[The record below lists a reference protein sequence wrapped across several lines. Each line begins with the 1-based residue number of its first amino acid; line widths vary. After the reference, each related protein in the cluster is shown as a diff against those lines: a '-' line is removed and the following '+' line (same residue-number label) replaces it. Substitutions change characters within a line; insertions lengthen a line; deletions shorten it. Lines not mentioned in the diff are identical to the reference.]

1 MCCYP
6 TLLPAIQWK
15 VASSPDKL
23 FIVEGALSR
32 LNYNLRLSQTDLF
45 HNTRFPVFKCKARLK
60 LGKVSYYWAQNK
72 AIFETFPVLNRSSM
86 RQVAVFTAV
95 LSKLSAGLRKDGYKP
110 VSFCISA
117 SQHTRDGTLGTLLVY
132 MHM

>member
-1 MCCYP
+1 
-6 TLLPAIQWK
+6 
-15 VASSPDKL
+15 
-23 FIVEGALSR
+23 
-32 LNYNLRLSQTDLF
+32 
-45 HNTRFPVFKCKARLK
+45 
-60 LGKVSYYWAQNK
+60 
-72 AIFETFPVLNRSSM
+72 M